1 MKNNVKSLTLAA
13 LMAAL
18 ICVLTIFPHIPIPAG
33 SGYVHLGDGVILL
46 AVMLLGPLAIPAAAI
61 GSMLADLLVYPLYAP
76 VTLVVK
82 ALVALTAWL
91 IYRRGSVARTIFA
104 FLLAELVMVAGYF
117 AYEWFAVPE
126 YAVVDVLGNLIQGAA
141 GVALGLLLSAL
152 LPRLERTLRR
162 ARI

>member
-1 MKNNVKSLTLAA
+1 MKSNVKSLTLSA

-91 IYRRGSVARTIFA
+91 IYRRGSVARTIAA

>member
-1 MKNNVKSLTLAA
+1 MHRNVKSLTLAA

-18 ICVLTIFPHIPIPAG
+18 VCVLTVFPHIPIPAG

-46 AVMLLGPLAIPAAAI
+46 AVMLSGPLAIPAAAV

-76 VTLVVK
+76 VTLLVK

-91 IYRRGSVARTIFA
+91 IYRRGSTIRTVFA
-104 FLLAELVMVAGYF
+104 FLTAELVMVAGYF
-117 AYEWFAVPE
+117 VYEWFAVPE

-141 GVALGLLLSAL
+141 GLTLGLVFSAL
-152 LPRLERTLRR
+152 LPRLEQTLRR